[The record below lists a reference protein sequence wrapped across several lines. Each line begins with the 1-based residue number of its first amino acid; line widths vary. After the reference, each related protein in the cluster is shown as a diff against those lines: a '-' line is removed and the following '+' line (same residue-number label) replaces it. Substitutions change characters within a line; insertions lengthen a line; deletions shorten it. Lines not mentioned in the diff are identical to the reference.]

1 MEHGLTQELAMY
13 KKIMAAIADDEISWN
28 ALQEAIH
35 MAGADD
41 VKLCI
46 VHAAATG
53 TDDQETQHAREAGA
67 DLLQRARAAAAP
79 KLEIETRLVEA
90 EGEYGLNGI
99 SEAVANAVTEWG
111 ADLLIV
117 GTKSRRGLERLVIG
131 SVAEQLVSAVPVSI
145 LLARPR

>member
-1 MEHGLTQELAMY
+1 MV
-13 KKIMAAIADDEISWN
+13 AIADDEISWN
-28 ALQEAIH
+28 ALREAIH
-35 MAGADD
+35 MAGADG
-41 VKLCI
+41 VNLCI

-53 TDDQETQHAREAGA
+53 TDDEETQRARQAGA

-79 KLEIETRLVEA
+79 KLEMETRLVEA